1 MDIKIVKRRIE
12 ELRPW
17 RHDIDLGNGL
27 RTGSGN
33 DPSLDPSKKWW
44 LFEKYLPKD
53 MSGSSVLDVGSNTGY
68 IAIQCK
74 LRGADRVVTVD
85 NQTKNVKQ
93 VEFLSEFFNVVLEIK
108 RQDAHIYTL
117 TTDEKFDYIIFSRV
131 FYHLRYPTL
140 VLDRLAE
147 MTKKRM
153 IFVSETVVPEDL
165 MIPKENIVD
174 KNEFNKPDYPKM
186 FFIEKNFAGD
196 DTNWWIPNESC
207 CDALIRSAGMK
218 IVSHPKQ
225 GVFIC
230 EPYQYGKTYEKAT
243 ELFFPGYGGLWK
255 EL

>member
-1 MDIKIVKRRIE
+1 MDIEIVKRRIE

-33 DPSLDPSKKWW
+33 YPSLDPGGKWE

-85 NQTKNVKQ
+85 NYKKNVKQ

-117 TTDEKFDYIIFSRV
+117 TTDERFDYVIFSRV

-153 IFVSETVVPEDL
+153 IFLSETVGPEDL
-165 MIPKENIVD
+165 AIPKENIDD
-174 KNEFNKPDYPKM
+174 KNDFSKPEYPKM
-186 FFIEKNFAGD
+186 FFIEKKFARD
-196 DTNWWIPNESC
+196 ITNWWIPNESC
-207 CDALIRSAGMK
+207 CDALIRSADLK
-218 IVSHPKQ
+218 IVSHPKK

-230 EPYQYGKTYEKAT
+230 EPYQYRKTYEKAT
-243 ELFFPGYGGLWK
+243 KLFFPGYDELRK